1 MDAINREAMEATIE
15 QYKAQIK
22 TLEDLSGH
30 IEHEIQLINDKVF
43 DLQYE
48 LKGKGR

>member
-1 MDAINREAMEATIE
+1 MDAINRDAMEATIK
-15 QYKAQIK
+15 QYEIEIK
-22 TLEDLSGH
+22 TLKDLSDD
-30 IEHEIQLINDKVF
+30 INHKIMLAQDKMF